1 MVEIMNMKKIS
12 LGIFVVLLAFVSSC
26 RDFIEPNVPYSEFDT
41 ALYLRTI
48 RSAESNS
55 LTFNFFDLQSSRF
68 NVTLEAVDAE
78 EGTTVESIEVRVRH
92 RRLIP
97 GVGLEF
103 TPAPSG
109 GQRQEVTVATI
120 SGSDFTQSPDNR
132 FKRVVADIPASAMI
146 QALGL
151 TADEIEGGDVF
162 EVRLYATDRFGRVFG
177 PDNRSSDVAGGVFYD
192 SPFLYNID
200 VICPLA
206 AGYGLGEYQL
216 EQTGGPSDPFF
227 GNPTRFVEEVVTLT
241 EGSTSIART
250 FTVNYLGGFTTRPF
264 SIIFSCGVVLKPEE
278 AAGAGCGGPG
288 ILWESDN
295 DNLATY
301 NLDDDSVIQVF
312 FVDDTESSCGITD
325 PIEFTLTKL

>member
-1 MVEIMNMKKIS
+1 MNMKKIS

-26 RDFIEPNVPYSEFDT
+26 RDFVEPNIPYSEFDT

-48 RSAESNS
+48 RSAESTS
-55 LTFNFFDLQSSRF
+55 LTFNFFNLQNSRF

-78 EGTTVESIEVRVRH
+78 EGTTVENVEVRIRH

-109 GQRQEVTVATI
+109 GQREEVTVATI
-120 SGSDFTQSPDNR
+120 PGSAFTQSPDNR
-132 FKRVVADIPASAMI
+132 FKRGVIDIPAATMI
-146 QALGL
+146 QAVGL
-151 TADEIEGGDVF
+151 TAGEIEGGDFF

-192 SPFLYNID
+192 SPFLYNVE

-206 AGYGLGEYQL
+206 DGYGLGQYQL
-216 EQTGGPSDPFF
+216 EQSAGPSDPFF
-227 GNPTRFVEEVVTLT
+227 GNPTRFVEGPVTLT
-241 EGSTSIART
+241 EGNTSIART
-250 FTVNYLGGFTTRPF
+250 FTVGYLGGFTTRPF
-264 SIIFSCGVVLKPEE
+264 TIVFSCGVVTKPEE

-295 DNLATY
+295 DNLAEY
-301 NLDDDSVIQVF
+301 DLQDDSVIQVF
-312 FVDDTESSCGITD
+312 FVDDTESSCGITA
-325 PIEFTLTKL
+325 PIEFTLTKM